1 MSDGK
6 NTENKGF
13 FSRIFGGLTGSSESD
28 VKEKSSV
35 ELPSPSAIKA
45 MKKADIVSTAKEH
58 GLELDISN
66 TKAQLLES
74 WENHFSND
82 DSPSAVDDAAEI
94 MAESAANSSKPAEEA
109 PEESSAEEAPE
120 EETPSEEP
128 ASEEA
133 PEEETSAEEAPAE
146 EATPE
151 EAPVEE
157 EALAEEAPLE
167 EEASAEEVPEEAAP
181 EEASVEEAPAEE
193 APAEEAP
200 EEALAEEVASE
211 EEAPAEETPAEEASP
226 VISDVEKSPASIIS
240 DFEKSQLKEDV
251 PSFRPGDTVSVSV
264 KVKDGQRTRL
274 QAFEGV
280 VMSVRN
286 SGLNSSFIVRKISS
300 GIGVERTFQLHSPL
314 IDSISV
320 KRKGDVRKAKLF
332 YLRERSGKSAR
343 IKERL
348 D

>member
-1 MSDGK
+1 MSDDK
-6 NTENKGF
+6 KTEKKGF
-13 FSRIFGGLTGSSESD
+13 FSRIFGGLTGSSKTE
-28 VKEKSSV
+28 VQEKPSV

-58 GLELDISN
+58 GLELDITN

-82 DSPSAVDDAAEI
+82 DSPSAVDDAAEA
-94 MAESAANSSKPAEEA
+94 MAESAAKTSESIEEA
-109 PEESSAEEAPE
+109 P
-120 EETPSEEP
+120 
-128 ASEEA
+128 
-133 PEEETSAEEAPAE
+133 
-146 EATPE
+146 
-151 EAPVEE
+151 
-157 EALAEEAPLE
+157 
-167 EEASAEEVPEEAAP
+167 
-181 EEASVEEAPAEE
+181 VEEAPAEE
-193 APAEEAP
+193 AAP
-200 EEALAEEVASE
+200 EE
-211 EEAPAEETPAEEASP
+211 EAAP
-226 VISDVEKSPASIIS
+226 VISDVEKSPASIVS
-240 DFEKSQLKEDV
+240 DFEKSQLKEDL

-314 IDSISV
+314 IDSITV

>member
-1 MSDGK
+1 MSNDK
-6 NTENKGF
+6 KTENKGF
-13 FSRIFGGLTGSSESD
+13 FSRIFGGLTGSSKTE
-28 VKEKSSV
+28 VEEKPSV

-45 MKKADIVSTAKEH
+45 MKKADIVATAKEH

-66 TKAQLLES
+66 TKVQLLES
-74 WENHFSND
+74 WEKHFLND
-82 DSPSAVDDAAEI
+82 DSPSAVDDAAEV
-94 MAESAANSSKPAEEA
+94 MAESAAD
-109 PEESSAEEAPE
+109 
-120 EETPSEEP
+120 
-128 ASEEA
+128 
-133 PEEETSAEEAPAE
+133 TSD
-146 EATPE
+146 
-151 EAPVEE
+151 
-157 EALAEEAPLE
+157 
-167 EEASAEEVPEEAAP
+167 
-181 EEASVEEAPAEE
+181 SVEEAPAEE
-193 APAEEAP
+193 AAPEEEPAEEA
-200 EEALAEEVASE
+200 AA
-211 EEAPAEETPAEEASP
+211 
-226 VISDVEKSPASIIS
+226 ISDVEKSPASIVS

-264 KVKDGQRTRL
+264 KVKDGERTRL

-314 IDSISV
+314 IDSITV

>member
-1 MSDGK
+1 MSDDK
-6 NTENKGF
+6 KTENKGF

-35 ELPSPSAIKA
+35 ELPSLSAIKA

-58 GLELDISN
+58 GLELDITN

-82 DSPSAVDDAAEI
+82 DSPSAVDDAAEA
-94 MAESAANSSKPAEEA
+94 MAESAAKTSESIEEA
-109 PEESSAEEAPE
+109 PVEEAPVEEASAEEA
-120 EETPSEEP
+120 
-128 ASEEA
+128 A
-133 PEEETSAEEAPAE
+133 PEEAPAE
-146 EATPE
+146 EAAPEEAPAE

-157 EALAEEAPLE
+157 
-167 EEASAEEVPEEAAP
+167 ASAEEAAP
-181 EEASVEEAPAEE
+181 EEAPAEE

-200 EEALAEEVASE
+200 
-211 EEAPAEETPAEEASP
+211 AEEAAP
-226 VISDVEKSPASIIS
+226 VISDVEKSPASIVS
-240 DFEKSQLKEDV
+240 DFEKSQLKENV

>member
-1 MSDGK
+1 MSDDK
-6 NTENKGF
+6 KTENKGF
-13 FSRIFGGLTGSSESD
+13 FSRIFGGLIGSSETD

-58 GLELDISN
+58 GLELDITN

-82 DSPSAVDDAAEI
+82 DSPSAVDDAAEA
-94 MAESAANSSKPAEEA
+94 MAESAAKTSESIEEVHEEA
-109 PEESSAEEAPE
+109 APE
-120 EETPSEEP
+120 
-128 ASEEA
+128 
-133 PEEETSAEEAPAE
+133 EEAPAE
-146 EATPE
+146 EA
-151 EAPVEE
+151 A
-157 EALAEEAPLE
+157 
-167 EEASAEEVPEEAAP
+167 
-181 EEASVEEAPAEE
+181 
-193 APAEEAP
+193 
-200 EEALAEEVASE
+200 
-211 EEAPAEETPAEEASP
+211 P
-226 VISDVEKSPASIIS
+226 VISDVEKSPASIVS
-240 DFEKSQLKEDV
+240 DFEKSQLKEDL

>member
-1 MSDGK
+1 MSDNK
-6 NTENKGF
+6 KTENKGF
-13 FSRIFGGLTGSSESD
+13 FSRIFGRLTGSSESD

-58 GLELDISN
+58 GLELDITN

-82 DSPSAVDDAAEI
+82 DSPSAVDDAAEA
-94 MAESAANSSKPAEEA
+94 MAESAAKTSESIEEA
-109 PEESSAEEAPE
+109 P
-120 EETPSEEP
+120 
-128 ASEEA
+128 
-133 PEEETSAEEAPAE
+133 
-146 EATPE
+146 
-151 EAPVEE
+151 
-157 EALAEEAPLE
+157 
-167 EEASAEEVPEEAAP
+167 
-181 EEASVEEAPAEE
+181 VEEAPAEE
-193 APAEEAP
+193 AAPEEEAP
-200 EEALAEEVASE
+200 V
-211 EEAPAEETPAEEASP
+211 EEAPAEEAAP
-226 VISDVEKSPASIIS
+226 VISDVEKSPASIVS
-240 DFEKSQLKEDV
+240 DFEKSQLKEDL

-314 IDSISV
+314 IDSILV

>member
-1 MSDGK
+1 MSDDK
-6 NTENKGF
+6 KTEKQGF
-13 FSRIFGGLTGSSESD
+13 FSRIFGGLTGSSKTE
-28 VKEKSSV
+28 VKEKPSV

-58 GLELDISN
+58 GLELDITN

-82 DSPSAVDDAAEI
+82 DSPSAVDDAAEA
-94 MAESAANSSKPAEEA
+94 MAESAAKTSESIEEA
-109 PEESSAEEAPE
+109 P
-120 EETPSEEP
+120 
-128 ASEEA
+128 
-133 PEEETSAEEAPAE
+133 
-146 EATPE
+146 
-151 EAPVEE
+151 
-157 EALAEEAPLE
+157 
-167 EEASAEEVPEEAAP
+167 
-181 EEASVEEAPAEE
+181 VEEAPAEE
-193 APAEEAP
+193 TAP
-200 EEALAEEVASE
+200 EE
-211 EEAPAEETPAEEASP
+211 EAAP
-226 VISDVEKSPASIIS
+226 VISDVEKSPASIVS
-240 DFEKSQLKEDV
+240 DFEKSQLKEDL

>member
-1 MSDGK
+1 MSDDK
-6 NTENKGF
+6 KTEKKGF
-13 FSRIFGGLTGSSESD
+13 FSRIFSGLTGSSESV

-45 MKKADIVSTAKEH
+45 MKKADIVATAQQH

-74 WENHFSND
+74 WENHFSNV
-82 DSPSAVDDAAEI
+82 DSPSAVDDAAEA
-94 MAESAANSSKPAEEA
+94 MAESAASTSESVEEAA
-109 PEESSAEEAPE
+109 PEETPAE
-120 EETPSEEP
+120 
-128 ASEEA
+128 
-133 PEEETSAEEAPAE
+133 EEAPAE
-146 EATPE
+146 EA
-151 EAPVEE
+151 A
-157 EALAEEAPLE
+157 
-167 EEASAEEVPEEAAP
+167 
-181 EEASVEEAPAEE
+181 
-193 APAEEAP
+193 
-200 EEALAEEVASE
+200 
-211 EEAPAEETPAEEASP
+211 P
-226 VISDVEKSPASIIS
+226 VISDVEKSPASIVS
-240 DFEKSQLKEDV
+240 DFEKSQLKQDV
-251 PSFRPGDTVSVSV
+251 PSFRPGDTISVSV

-314 IDSISV
+314 IDSITV

>member
-1 MSDGK
+1 MSDDK
-6 NTENKGF
+6 KTENKGF

-35 ELPSPSAIKA
+35 ELPSLSAIKA

-58 GLELDISN
+58 GLELDITN

-82 DSPSAVDDAAEI
+82 DSPSAVDDAAEA
-94 MAESAANSSKPAEEA
+94 MAESAAKTSESIEEA
-109 PEESSAEEAPE
+109 P
-120 EETPSEEP
+120 
-128 ASEEA
+128 
-133 PEEETSAEEAPAE
+133 
-146 EATPE
+146 
-151 EAPVEE
+151 
-157 EALAEEAPLE
+157 
-167 EEASAEEVPEEAAP
+167 
-181 EEASVEEAPAEE
+181 VEEAPAEE
-193 APAEEAP
+193 AAPEEEAP
-200 EEALAEEVASE
+200 V
-211 EEAPAEETPAEEASP
+211 EEAPAEEAAPEEAPAEEAAPEEDAPVEEAAP
-226 VISDVEKSPASIIS
+226 VISDVEKSPASIVS
-240 DFEKSQLKEDV
+240 DFEKSQLKENV

>member
-1 MSDGK
+1 MSDDNK
-6 NTENKGF
+6 TENKGF
-13 FSRIFGGLTGSSESD
+13 FSRIFGGLTGSSESE
-28 VKEKSSV
+28 VKEKMPV
-35 ELPSPSAIKA
+35 ELPSPSAVKA

-82 DSPSAVDDAAEI
+82 DSPSAVDDAAEA
-94 MAESAANSSKPAEEA
+94 MAESAANTSDSLL
-109 PEESSAEEAPE
+109 EESAEKTAPVE
-120 EETPSEEP
+120 
-128 ASEEA
+128 
-133 PEEETSAEEAPAE
+133 
-146 EATPE
+146 E

-157 EALAEEAPLE
+157 DAP
-167 EEASAEEVPEEAAP
+167 VEEAAT
-181 EEASVEEAPAEE
+181 
-193 APAEEAP
+193 
-200 EEALAEEVASE
+200 E
-211 EEAPAEETPAEEASP
+211 EEAPVEEAL
-226 VISDVEKSPASIIS
+226 VISDVEKSPASIVS
-240 DFEKSQLKEDV
+240 DFEKSQLKEDI
-251 PSFRPGDTVSVSV
+251 PPFRPGDTISVSV

-314 IDSISV
+314 IDSITV

>member
-1 MSDGK
+1 MSDDK
-6 NTENKGF
+6 KTEKKGF

-28 VKEKSSV
+28 IKEKPSV

-45 MKKADIVSTAKEH
+45 MKKADIVATAKEH

-74 WENHFSND
+74 WENHFLND
-82 DSPSAVDDAAEI
+82 DSPSAVDDAAEA
-94 MAESAANSSKPAEEA
+94 MAESAANSSESAEEAAPEETPAEEVPAEEA
-109 PEESSAEEAPE
+109 APE
-120 EETPSEEP
+120 
-128 ASEEA
+128 
-133 PEEETSAEEAPAE
+133 
-146 EATPE
+146 E

-157 EALAEEAPLE
+157 E
-167 EEASAEEVPEEAAP
+167 V
-181 EEASVEEAPAEE
+181 PAEE
-193 APAEEAP
+193 AA
-200 EEALAEEVASE
+200 
-211 EEAPAEETPAEEASP
+211 P
-226 VISDVEKSPASIIS
+226 VISDVEKSPASIVS

-280 VMSVRN
+280 VMSIRN

-300 GIGVERTFQLHSPL
+300 GIGVERTFQVHSPL
-314 IDSISV
+314 IDSITV

>member
-1 MSDGK
+1 MSDDK
-6 NTENKGF
+6 KTEKKGF

-58 GLELDISN
+58 GLELDITN

-82 DSPSAVDDAAEI
+82 DSPSAVDDAAEA
-94 MAESAANSSKPAEEA
+94 MAESAAKTSESIEEVHEEA
-109 PEESSAEEAPE
+109 APE
-120 EETPSEEP
+120 
-128 ASEEA
+128 
-133 PEEETSAEEAPAE
+133 EEAPAE
-146 EATPE
+146 EAAPEE
-151 EAPVEE
+151 EAP
-157 EALAEEAPLE
+157 
-167 EEASAEEVPEEAAP
+167 
-181 EEASVEEAPAEE
+181 VEEAPAEE
-193 APAEEAP
+193 AAPEEEAP
-200 EEALAEEVASE
+200 V
-211 EEAPAEETPAEEASP
+211 EEAPAEEAEP
-226 VISDVEKSPASIIS
+226 VISDVEKSPASIVS
-240 DFEKSQLKEDV
+240 DFEKSQLKEDL

-314 IDSISV
+314 IDSILV

>member
-1 MSDGK
+1 MSDDK
-6 NTENKGF
+6 KTENKGF
-13 FSRIFGGLTGSSESD
+13 FSRIFGALTGSSESD

-58 GLELDISN
+58 GLELDITN

-82 DSPSAVDDAAEI
+82 DSPSAVDDAAEA
-94 MAESAANSSKPAEEA
+94 MAESAAKTS
-109 PEESSAEEAPE
+109 ESI
-120 EETPSEEP
+120 
-128 ASEEA
+128 
-133 PEEETSAEEAPAE
+133 
-146 EATPE
+146 E

-157 EALAEEAPLE
+157 
-167 EEASAEEVPEEAAP
+167 AA
-181 EEASVEEAPAEE
+181 
-193 APAEEAP
+193 
-200 EEALAEEVASE
+200 
-211 EEAPAEETPAEEASP
+211 P
-226 VISDVEKSPASIIS
+226 VISDIEKSPASIVS
-240 DFEKSQLKEDV
+240 DFEKSQLKEDL

-314 IDSISV
+314 IDSILV

>member
-1 MSDGK
+1 MSDDNK
-6 NTENKGF
+6 TEKKGF
-13 FSRIFGGLTGSSESD
+13 FSRIFSGLTGSTNSE
-28 VKEKSSV
+28 VEEESSI
-35 ELPSPSAIKA
+35 ELPTLSAIKA
-45 MKKADIVSTAKEH
+45 MKKADIVSAAKEY
-58 GLELDISN
+58 GLDLDISN

-74 WENHFSND
+74 WEGHFLKA

-94 MAESAANSSKPAEEA
+94 MAESAVSSSQSKD
-109 PEESSAEEAPE
+109 
-120 EETPSEEP
+120 ET
-128 ASEEA
+128 
-133 PEEETSAEEAPAE
+133 PAE

-151 EAPVEE
+151 E
-157 EALAEEAPLE
+157 EA
-167 EEASAEEVPEEAAP
+167 
-181 EEASVEEAPAEE
+181 
-193 APAEEAP
+193 
-200 EEALAEEVASE
+200 
-211 EEAPAEETPAEEASP
+211 P
-226 VISDVEKSPASIIS
+226 VISDVEKSPASIVS
-240 DFEKSQLKEDV
+240 DFEKSQLKQDI
-251 PSFRPGDTVSVSV
+251 PPFRPGDTVLVSV
-264 KVKDGQRTRL
+264 KVKDGERTRL

-314 IDSISV
+314 IDSITV

>member
-1 MSDGK
+1 MSDDK
-6 NTENKGF
+6 KTENKGF
-13 FSRIFGGLTGSSESD
+13 FSRIFGGLIGSSESD

-58 GLELDISN
+58 GLELDITN

-82 DSPSAVDDAAEI
+82 DSPSAVDDAAEA
-94 MAESAANSSKPAEEA
+94 MAESAAKTSESIEEA
-109 PEESSAEEAPE
+109 PV
-120 EETPSEEP
+120 
-128 ASEEA
+128 
-133 PEEETSAEEAPAE
+133 EEAPAE
-146 EATPE
+146 EA
-151 EAPVEE
+151 
-157 EALAEEAPLE
+157 
-167 EEASAEEVPEEAAP
+167 AP
-181 EEASVEEAPAEE
+181 EEEAPAEE
-193 APAEEAP
+193 APAEEAAP
-200 EEALAEEVASE
+200 E
-211 EEAPAEETPAEEASP
+211 EEAPAEEAPAEEAAP
-226 VISDVEKSPASIIS
+226 VISDVEKSPASIVS
-240 DFEKSQLKEDV
+240 DFEKSQLKENV

-314 IDSISV
+314 IDSILV

>member
-1 MSDGK
+1 MSNDK
-6 NTENKGF
+6 KTENKGF
-13 FSRIFGGLTGSSESD
+13 FSRIFGGLTGSSKTE
-28 VKEKSSV
+28 VEEKPSV

-45 MKKADIVSTAKEH
+45 MKKADIVAAAKEH

-74 WENHFSND
+74 WENHFSTD
-82 DSPSAVDDAAEI
+82 DSPSAVDDAAEV
-94 MAESAANSSKPAEEA
+94 MAESAANVSESA
-109 PEESSAEEAPE
+109 P
-120 EETPSEEP
+120 
-128 ASEEA
+128 
-133 PEEETSAEEAPAE
+133 
-146 EATPE
+146 
-151 EAPVEE
+151 
-157 EALAEEAPLE
+157 
-167 EEASAEEVPEEAAP
+167 
-181 EEASVEEAPAEE
+181 EEAPAEE
-193 APAEEAP
+193 APADEAAP
-200 EEALAEEVASE
+200 
-211 EEAPAEETPAEEASP
+211 EEAPAEEAAPEEAPAEEAAPEESPAEEAAPAEEEAAP
-226 VISDVEKSPASIIS
+226 VISDVEKSPASIVS
-240 DFEKSQLKEDV
+240 DFEKSQLKEDL

>member
-1 MSDGK
+1 MSDDK
-6 NTENKGF
+6 KTENKGF
-13 FSRIFGGLTGSSESD
+13 FSRIFGGLIGSSETD

-58 GLELDISN
+58 GLELDITN

-82 DSPSAVDDAAEI
+82 DSPSAVDDAAEA
-94 MAESAANSSKPAEEA
+94 MAESAAKTSESIEEA
-109 PEESSAEEAPE
+109 P
-120 EETPSEEP
+120 
-128 ASEEA
+128 
-133 PEEETSAEEAPAE
+133 
-146 EATPE
+146 
-151 EAPVEE
+151 
-157 EALAEEAPLE
+157 
-167 EEASAEEVPEEAAP
+167 
-181 EEASVEEAPAEE
+181 VEEAPAEE
-193 APAEEAP
+193 AAPEDEAP
-200 EEALAEEVASE
+200 L
-211 EEAPAEETPAEEASP
+211 EEAPAEEAAP
-226 VISDVEKSPASIIS
+226 VISDVEKSPASIVS
-240 DFEKSQLKEDV
+240 DFEKSQLKEDL

>member
-1 MSDGK
+1 MSDDK
-6 NTENKGF
+6 KTEKKGF
-13 FSRIFGGLTGSSESD
+13 FSRIFGGLTGSSRTE
-28 VKEKSSV
+28 VEEKPSV

-45 MKKADIVSTAKEH
+45 MKKADIVATAKEH

-66 TKAQLLES
+66 TKVQLLES
-74 WENHFSND
+74 WEKHFLND
-82 DSPSAVDDAAEI
+82 DSPSAVDEAAEVL
-94 MAESAANSSKPAEEA
+94 AESAADSSD
-109 PEESSAEEAPE
+109 SD
-120 EETPSEEP
+120 
-128 ASEEA
+128 
-133 PEEETSAEEAPAE
+133 EEAPA
-146 EATPE
+146 E

-157 EALAEEAPLE
+157 EA
-167 EEASAEEVPEEAAP
+167 
-181 EEASVEEAPAEE
+181 PA
-193 APAEEAP
+193 
-200 EEALAEEVASE
+200 
-211 EEAPAEETPAEEASP
+211 
-226 VISDVEKSPASIIS
+226 ISDVEKSPASIVS
-240 DFEKSQLKEDV
+240 DFEKSQLKEDI

-264 KVKDGQRTRL
+264 KVKDGERTRL

-314 IDSISV
+314 IDSITV